1 MKKLLLFIMC
11 AAAVFFSRAAASAD
25 QFEQG
30 KHLYS
35 EKCVICHG
43 AQGNGEGPAG
53 LAFSPHPTNFT
64 TSGFWERKDIDRF
77 IATTIREGHGPMPS
91 FALSSEEIQAITD
104 YMTRTFK
111 PGTK

>member
-11 AAAVFFSRAAASAD
+11 AAAVFFSRAAANAD
-25 QFEQG
+25 QVEQG
-30 KHLYS
+30 KHLFS
-35 EKCVICHG
+35 EKCIICHG

-64 TSGFWERKDIDRF
+64 APGFWERKDIDQF

-91 FALSSEEIQAITD
+91 FSLSSEEIQAITD